1 VILRRLPDSR
11 FSEVVSE
18 WKGRTVAILGGGPS
32 LTMDQVETVRMAN
45 MAGLLQCIAVNDSY
59 LAAPWADLL
68 YAADAKW
75 HEWHR
80 QGIAKPALGLNAAQV
95 ALLFKSFAGQKCS
108 IATQQNRITDEA
120 THVLKNKNG
129 NKHGSGI
136 SLDPQY
142 IVTGRQSGYQA
153 LNVAILAGAS
163 NVLLL
168 GFDGKV
174 LDGRTHWHGGHP
186 ETTQAGAWQSYARA
200 WTDGQHAIRAT
211 GVRIINCSLQ
221 SSIGLFEKMPLEQA
235 LCVATQ

>member
-1 VILRRLPDSR
+1 M
-11 FSEVVSE
+11 E
-18 WKGRTVAILGGGPS
+18 
-32 LTMDQVETVRMAN
+32 QVELVREAH
-45 MAGLLQCIAVNDSY
+45 ATGPLRCIAVNDSY
-59 LAAPWADLL
+59 LAAPWADVL

-75 HEWHR
+75 HAWHT
-80 QGIAKPALGLNAAQV
+80 QGIQKPAIGLSAEDV
-95 ALLFKSFAGQKCS
+95 ARRFREFAGQKCS

-211 GVRIINCSLQ
+211 GVRIINCSMQ
-221 SSIGLFEKMPLEQA
+221 SAISHFEKMPLEQA
-235 LCVATQ
+235 LGLVVA

>member
-11 FSEVVSE
+11 FSEVLPA
-18 WKGRTVAILGGGPS
+18 WKGGKVVILGGGPS
-32 LTMDQVETVRMAN
+32 LTMEQVDLVRREHE
-45 MAGLLQCIAVNDSY
+45 GWRLHCIAVNDSY
-59 LAAPWADLL
+59 LVAPFSDLL

-75 HEWHR
+75 HDWHTR
-80 QGIAKPALGLNAAQV
+80 GIEKKAIGLSAVEVAKC
-95 ALLFKSFAGQKCS
+95 FKVFAGQKCS

-120 THVLKNKNG
+120 MHVLKNKNG

-168 GFDGKV
+168 GFDGKA

-221 SSIGLFEKMPLEQA
+221 SSIGLFEKMSLEQA